1 VGLPATVRSGSTHL
15 PGRVDKILPS
25 VENGIVTFQVQLDT
39 KNHPI
44 LRPNLRVDV
53 HAVTEQHQDTMR
65 LKRGPLLNVDGQEM
79 VFVVRGDMAVRT
91 PVTVGLSNFENYEIT
106 QGLVVGDEVII
117 SDMSSFRDVRE
128 VKIR

>member
-1 VGLPATVRSGSTHL
+1 MGLPATVRSGDTCL

-39 KNHPI
+39 KDHPI

-65 LKRGPLLNVDGQEM
+65 IKRGPLLNVDGQEM

-106 QGLVVGDEVII
+106 LGLVVSDEVII
-117 SDMSSFRDVRE
+117 SDMSSFREVKE